1 MKIKFTLYKKHVKL
15 DNGVQFDAYK
25 IKTLSGEWKDCRLVK
40 DATKLKNAEL
50 PAVVEVETGDCF
62 ISGKTVDGKHYESL
76 VITKAEY
83 LEKAK
88 PDDANVLAFLG
99 ATEIKDSMPF

>member
-25 IKTLSGEWKDCRLVK
+25 IKTLSGDWKDCRLVK

-62 ISGKTVDGKHYESL
+62 ISGKTVDGKHFESL

-88 PDDANVLAFLG
+88 SDDSNVLAFLG
-99 ATEIKDSMPF
+99 ATETKDSLPF